1 MKRDPDLLRNI
12 MLAAEAQPAGKPLFA
27 SDVARLCNDPYELAD
42 HVEQLIEERYLS
54 GTVHSHG
61 REVRPNI
68 LIKRVTAKGHDFL
81 SAMRDDSIWK
91 KVKAK
96 VMTAAGGW
104 TLALAME
111 CAKLLIKERLRLP

>member
-27 SDVARLCNDPYELAD
+27 SDLAGLCNVPYELAD
-42 HVEQLIEERYLS
+42 HVQQLIEARYLS
-54 GTVHSHG
+54 GTTICHG
-61 REVRPNI
+61 REVPPNI
-68 LIKRVTAKGHDFL
+68 VINRVTAAGHDFL

-96 VMTAAGGW
+96 VMTAAGSW
-104 TLALAME
+104 TMALAME
-111 CAKLLIKERLRLP
+111 CAKLLIKE